1 MPTEQ
6 ECISR
11 ELIAWIEE
19 EVRESLSVKQAFL
32 QECAMTLAAICA
44 ALAERLERG
53 GKLLLFGNGGSAA
66 DAQHIAAEFV
76 GRYRCERAAI
86 PAMAL
91 KVNTST
97 VTAVANDYG
106 YDEVFAR
113 QVAAF
118 GTKHDTAIG
127 ISTSGNSPSVLR
139 GISVAREREMFTIG
153 FTGGGD
159 GPLRGAVDLCLAVP
173 SATTS
178 RIQECHILAGHIV
191 SGYCERVLTEKA
203 AQLANVTAGIE
214 VGKRGTACVTVE
226 EILERIVEPGK
237 DRPAP
242 AYAGAARGRNMRKH
256 ECRTTTVD

>member
-1 MPTEQ
+1 MLPKQ
-6 ECISR
+6 GFSSR
-11 ELIAWIEE
+11 ELVAWVEE
-19 EVRESLSVKQAFL
+19 EVRESLRVKQAFL
-32 QECAMTLAAICA
+32 QECAETLAAICA

-91 KVNTST
+91 TVNSST

-118 GTKHDTAIG
+118 GTKHDAAIG

-139 GISVAREREMFTIG
+139 GISAACERGMFTIG
-153 FTGGGD
+153 FTGGAD
-159 GPLRGAVDLCLAVP
+159 GPLRGAVDIYLAVP

-191 SGYCERVLTEKA
+191 SGYCERVLAEQS
-203 AQLANVTAGIE
+203 AQLA
-214 VGKRGTACVTVE
+214 GKG
-226 EILERIVEPGK
+226 
-237 DRPAP
+237 
-242 AYAGAARGRNMRKH
+242 
-256 ECRTTTVD
+256 

>member
-1 MPTEQ
+1 MLPEQ
-6 ECISR
+6 GCSSR

-19 EVRESLSVKQAFL
+19 EVGESLRVKQAFL
-32 QECAMTLAAICA
+32 EECAETLAAICG
-44 ALAERLERG
+44 ALAERLGRG

-91 KVNTST
+91 TVNSST

-118 GTKHDTAIG
+118 GAKNDAAIG

-139 GISVAREREMFTIG
+139 GISVARERGMLTIG
-153 FTGGGD
+153 FTGGVGAA
-159 GPLRGAVDLCLAVP
+159 LRGAVDLYLAVP
-173 SATTS
+173 SAVTS
-178 RIQECHILAGHIV
+178 NTQECHILAGHIV
-191 SGYCERVLTEKA
+191 SGYCERVLKEKA
-203 AQLANVTAGIE
+203 AQAAGK
-214 VGKRGTACVTVE
+214 G
-226 EILERIVEPGK
+226 
-237 DRPAP
+237 
-242 AYAGAARGRNMRKH
+242 
-256 ECRTTTVD
+256 